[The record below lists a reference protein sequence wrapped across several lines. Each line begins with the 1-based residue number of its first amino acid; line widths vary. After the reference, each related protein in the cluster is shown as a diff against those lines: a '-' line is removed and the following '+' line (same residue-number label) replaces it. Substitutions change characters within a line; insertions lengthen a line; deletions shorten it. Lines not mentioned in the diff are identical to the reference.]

1 MTTASRHFGRVNATQ
16 SKKSAAMMIA
26 EIIRRSHEMILQN
39 DRASRHAASR
49 ADELAGGNFQSA
61 K

>member
-1 MTTASRHFGRVNATQ
+1 
-16 SKKSAAMMIA
+16 MMIA
-26 EIIRRSHEMILQN
+26 EIIRRPHEMILQN